1 MVNTRSHNAKAEN
14 SDAENNNT
22 ANPPPRP
29 TLEQV
34 LVMQA
39 QMLQTMQQG
48 MVTMQQTLANT

>member
-1 MVNTRSHNAKAEN
+1 MVNTRSHNANTEN

-22 ANPPPRP
+22 VNPPPRP
-29 TLEQV
+29 NLEQV

-39 QMLQTMQQG
+39 QMLQTMQQS